1 MTLFEAAECGDVALL
16 RAALKS
22 APDVNVLG
30 DEKKTPLIHAAARG
44 WVEGVKVL
52 LAAGAE
58 PSWRDASD
66 ETALLKAAANGHV
79 EAARALA
86 PMASEEDRALANS
99 FLKAYGASHGPEFN
113 YDEAPGGLKKKAV
126 QVVARAANFVGD
138 EDPLR
143 RVERQER
150 AEDAKKSK

>member
-44 WVEGVKVL
+44 WVEGVNVL

-66 ETALLKAAANGHV
+66 ETALLKAAANGHL

-99 FLKAYGASHGPEFN
+99 FLKAFGKSHAPEFN
-113 YDEAPGGLKKKAV
+113 YDSAPGGLKKKAV